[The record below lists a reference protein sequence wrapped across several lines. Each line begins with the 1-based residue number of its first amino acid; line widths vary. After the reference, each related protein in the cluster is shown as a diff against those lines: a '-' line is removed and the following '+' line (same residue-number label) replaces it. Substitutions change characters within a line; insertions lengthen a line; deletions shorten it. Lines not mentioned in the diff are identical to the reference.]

1 MAKFDK
7 KVRSWS
13 LKPETGFYLCP
24 FRQSWSNTKQ
34 RKIKLDRKI
43 ILLPIDKV
51 VTNLNIHLGSLK
63 DKFLRLMVSIGVKLQ
78 VSMSLE
84 KLKSKLPTEIT

>member
-43 ILLPIDKV
+43 ILLLISIEI
-51 VTNLNIHLGSLK
+51 LI
-63 DKFLRLMVSIGVKLQ
+63 FLYIYYIYMHYMYFNYIF
-78 VSMSLE
+78 
-84 KLKSKLPTEIT
+84 